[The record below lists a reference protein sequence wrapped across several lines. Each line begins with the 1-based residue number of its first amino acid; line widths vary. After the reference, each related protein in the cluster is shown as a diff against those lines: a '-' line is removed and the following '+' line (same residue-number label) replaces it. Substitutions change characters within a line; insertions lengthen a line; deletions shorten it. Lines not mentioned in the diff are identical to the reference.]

1 MTNSLGS
8 RRAWAALGVA
18 LASVCLWQGSACIQ
32 VLPPGGVLP
41 GSSFATA
48 AALPLDSG
56 GQASISG
63 TIVGSRI
70 DVYDLGP
77 AADGD
82 RIEITVSSTLG
93 SALDPLAAVFTA
105 NEELYWINDDR
116 NLGANDLDSDLDF
129 LVRTASSKFYLAVTR
144 SRFGATS
151 GGYAGTVKITRGVGA
166 PAPAVQYLLLDFSG
180 GSIMVPNVGNY
191 NLTAFDAADI
201 DSAYTGKTN
210 QIKAQI
216 IAVVKDRFSAY
227 GIEIVSS
234 DDPPPPA
241 GCYSTLFFGGFSSTA
256 FGMSENVDHGN
267 EDGCDDGVVF
277 TIQFSDPFAS
287 LPSVTGIGT
296 AIGNVAAHEAGHL
309 LGLEHTADITD
320 LMDTTGSA
328 STLLANQIFKT
339 AVLDGSIF
347 PIGKQNSPLLLNE
360 VIPP

>member
-1 MTNSLGS
+1 VTILLGS
-8 RRAWAALGVA
+8 RRAWAALGVT
-18 LASVCLWQGSACIQ
+18 LASVCLWQGSACIST
-32 VLPPGGVLP
+32 LPVIVTPA

-56 GQASISG
+56 GQATIGGSIS
-63 TIVGSRI
+63 GSRI

-77 AADGD
+77 AAVGD
-82 RIEITVSSTLG
+82 RMEITVSSTVG
-93 SALDPLAAVFTA
+93 SSLDPLAAVFTA

-116 NLGANDLDSDLDF
+116 NLATNDLDSELNF
-129 LVRTASSKFYLAVTR
+129 TVRTASSKFYLAVTR
-144 SRFGATS
+144 SRFGTTAGAYS
-151 GGYAGTVKITRGVGA
+151 GTVKITRGVGA
-166 PAPAVQYLLLDFSG
+166 PAPSVQYLLLDFSG

-191 NLTAFDAADI
+191 NLSAFDSADI

-210 QIKAQI
+210 QIKAEI
-216 IAVVKDRFSAY
+216 VATVKDRFSAF
-227 GIEIVSS
+227 GIHVVSS

-241 GCYSTLFFGGFSSTA
+241 GCFSTLFFGGFSSTA

-267 EDGCDDGVVF
+267 EDMCDDGVIF
-277 TIQFSDPFAS
+277 TNQFSDPFSS
-287 LPSVTGIGT
+287 LPSVSGIGT

-328 STLLANQIFKT
+328 STLLANQVFKT